1 MKYSTARNVM
11 TMMLFASF
19 VASIVY
25 FQATSALFRNE
36 ERLASVRDR
45 IITLNYSLSK
55 RIYGEGMRGI
65 TGVIDDELATA
76 KDFRAVYVTD
86 STGKIL
92 TSSGHAIEGAMY
104 AAKSKPLD
112 SLTGSDLFTAKAVSM
127 PVIIHSG
134 SGIETCN
141 LVVELAGG
149 RPFSLQADRLAAL
162 ALPPAFFLA
171 AVFLVIGIFANRAIF
186 RPIKE
191 MYGFSERNAPME
203 KSFAIDEMEYLRIA
217 MIQNV
222 SALSMY
228 GASLQ
233 GQVAER
239 TAELETRNAELDAIF
254 NSVDAGLALVRDR
267 TIVRCNRKLG
277 EIFAFGEGASA
288 RWQDTGDAFFE
299 VIDDASAKLAE
310 TGAPYVERRLT
321 LIDGTRFWAR
331 IYVKATDQDNHGSE
345 FVAVIDDI
353 TEERKVGEALKRA
366 KTAAEAASRSKST
379 FLANMSHEI
388 RTPMNA
394 ILGMTYLALRTDPP
408 PRLRDYLRKID
419 YSGKHLLGVLN
430 AILDLSKI
438 EAGKMTIENRP
449 FSVRAAFD
457 GVDAILRDKA
467 AEKGLELRFNLA
479 QDIPDTLVGD
489 ELKIGQILINYGTNA
504 VKFTET
510 GSVTFAAF
518 VAAEEEDALTIR
530 FEVSDTGIGITK
542 DETTRLFQ
550 SFQQADASTTRKY
563 GGTGLGLA
571 LCKKLALLMGGTV
584 GVESV
589 PGKGSSFWFTAR
601 LRRGVSAEPRGTVER
616 RPLNSLIYVVDDG
629 SKARTV
635 IREMLE
641 GMSFDVE
648 DFPGGQDCV
657 ERLRAA
663 KEPDDVPSVI
673 LVDLKMPG
681 VDGIET
687 ARLIK
692 ALDLPARPRL
702 MLLSA
707 FSRDL
712 AEGEARD
719 AGFEEAL
726 QKPVTPS
733 RLFDAVIRATGHTPT
748 ASDTVTGEAI
758 LERQLRRLAG
768 VTILLA
774 EDNEVNQDV
783 TVGLLAEVGI
793 SADVASTGAKAIEL
807 LESRRYP
814 LVLMDMQMPEVD
826 GLEATR
832 RIRARKDLRETPIIA
847 LTANAMRS
855 DEERCLAAGMDG
867 YLPKPIEPARLWA
880 TLVEWIVPPAREKA
894 GDAIMSRPSRHEG
907 KPIPGIDLEIG
918 LSHVAG
924 NRALLDSV
932 LARYRETGGKQSAR
946 IREAL
951 AAGDADLARLLAHSV
966 RGTAGTIGAT
976 ALCAAATNLET
987 VIFGGAPGER
997 LVPALEAFERETA
1010 SLLAALG
1017 DGIEPVAREEDPGA
1031 AGNDKREIAKICARI
1046 RELIA
1051 ESDAGVPCLLD
1062 EHKSLL
1068 ARAFPVSF
1076 HKLETA
1082 VNQYDYEAACRI
1094 LEGELQNGQ

>member
-11 TMMLFASF
+11 TIMLFASF
-19 VASIVY
+19 AASIAY
-25 FQATSALFRNE
+25 FQAASALFRNE
-36 ERLASVRDR
+36 ERLASVREKVLS
-45 IITLNYSLSK
+45 LNYSLSR
-55 RIYGEGMRGI
+55 RIYGGDMRGL
-65 TGVIDDELATA
+65 TGVIDNELATA
-76 KDFRAVYVTD
+76 KEIRAVYVTD
-86 STGKIL
+86 YAGKIL
-92 TSSGHAIEGAMY
+92 SSSERNLEGTPYRARSKTIE
-104 AAKSKPLD
+104 
-112 SLTGSDLFTAKAVSM
+112 SLTGSDLFTAKSVSM
-127 PVIIHSG
+127 PVVIHSG
-134 SGIETCN
+134 NGIETCN

-149 RPFSLQADRLAAL
+149 RPFALQADRLAAL
-162 ALPPAFFLA
+162 AIPPALVLA
-171 AVFLVIGIFANRAIF
+171 AVFLVIGIYANRAIF

-191 MYGFSERNAPME
+191 MYDFSERNAPME
-203 KSFAIDEMEYLRIA
+203 KAFAIDEMEYLRIA

-233 GQVAER
+233 GQVTER

-254 NSVDAGLALVRDR
+254 NSVEAGLALVRDR
-267 TIVRCNRKLG
+267 TIVRCNRRLG
-277 EIFAFGEGASA
+277 EIFAFGEGATG

-299 VIDDASAKLAE
+299 VIDDARAKLAE
-310 TGAPYVERRLT
+310 TGAPYVERRLA

-331 IYVKATDQDNHGSE
+331 IYVKSTDPDNHGRE
-345 FVAVIDDI
+345 LVAVIDDI

-366 KTAAEAASRSKST
+366 KTAAESANRSKST

-467 AEKGLELRFNLA
+467 AEKGLELRFSLSTG
-479 QDIPDTLVGD
+479 IPDTLVGD
-489 ELKIGQILINYGTNA
+489 ELKIGQILLNYGTNA

-510 GSVTFAAF
+510 GAVAF
-518 VAAEEEDALTIR
+518 TATVAAEEDDAMTLR
-530 FEVSDTGIGITK
+530 FEVEDTGIGITK
-542 DETTRLFQ
+542 EETARLFQ

-571 LCKKLALLMGGTV
+571 LCKKLALLMGGAV
-584 GVESV
+584 GVESA
-589 PGKGSSFWFTAR
+589 PGKGSTFWFTAR
-601 LRRGVSAEPRGTVER
+601 LQRAATAERRGAAERS
-616 RPLNSLIYVVDDG
+616 PLNSLIYVVDDG
-629 SKARTV
+629 SKARAV

-641 GMSFDVE
+641 EMSFDVE
-648 DFPGGQDCV
+648 DFSGGQDCV
-657 ERLRAA
+657 ERLRAI
-663 KEPDDVPSVI
+663 KDPDAVPSVI

-692 ALDLPARPRL
+692 SLDLPARPRL

-707 FSRDL
+707 FSREL

-719 AGFEEAL
+719 AGFAETL

-768 VTILLA
+768 VKILLA

-793 SADVASTGAKAIEL
+793 QADVASSGAKAIEM

-814 LVLMDMQMPEVD
+814 LVLMDMQMPDVD

-880 TLVEWIVPPAREKA
+880 TLVEWIVPPGGEGA
-894 GDAIMSRPSRHEG
+894 GDAAFTRPARREG
-907 KPIPGIDLEIG
+907 TPIPGIDLEIG
-918 LSHVAG
+918 LAHVAG
-924 NRALLDSV
+924 NRALLESV
-932 LARYRETGGKQSAR
+932 LARYRETGGKQAAR
-946 IREAL
+946 IRESIE
-951 AAGDADLARLLAHSV
+951 AGDADLARLLAHSA

-976 ALCAAATNLET
+976 GLCAAATALENGL
-987 VIFGGAPGER
+987 VEGERGER
-997 LVPALEAFERETA
+997 LVPALEAFEREA
-1010 SLLAALG
+1010 GSLLAALG
-1017 DGIEPVAREEDPGA
+1017 VGREPVAREENPGA
-1031 AGNDKREIAKICARI
+1031 AGSDRREIAKVCARI
-1046 RELIA
+1046 RELIDDN
-1051 ESDAGVPCLLD
+1051 DAGVPCLLD
-1062 EHKSLL
+1062 EHRSLL

-1076 HKLETA
+1076 RKLETA

>member
-1 MKYSTARNVM
+1 MTA
-11 TMMLFASF
+11 MLIASF
-19 VASIVY
+19 LASIAY
-25 FQATSALFRNE
+25 YQAVSALFRNE
-36 ERLASVRDR
+36 ERLATVREKV
-45 IITLNYSLSK
+45 IALNYSLSE
-55 RIYGEGMRGI
+55 RLYAGDLRGFS
-65 TGVIDDELATA
+65 GVIDNALATA
-76 KDFRAVYVTD
+76 KDIRAIHVID
-86 STGKIL
+86 FTGKIL
-92 TSSGHAIEGAMY
+92 TSSERKLEGSSY
-104 AAKSKPLD
+104 ATRSKPLK
-112 SLTGSDLFTAKAVSM
+112 SLTRGDLFTANSVYM
-127 PVIIHSG
+127 PIAFNSG
-134 SGIETCN
+134 NGIETYN
-141 LVVELAGG
+141 LVIELAGG
-149 RPFSLQADRLAAL
+149 RPFALQANRLAIL
-162 ALPPAFFLA
+162 AIPPAFVLA
-171 AVFLVIGIFANRAIF
+171 VVFLVIGIYANRAIF

-191 MYGFSERNAPME
+191 MYEFSERNAPMD
-203 KSFAIDEMEYLRIA
+203 KSFAIAEMEYLRIA

-267 TIVRCNRKLG
+267 AIVRCNRKLG
-277 EIFAFGEGASA
+277 EIFGFGEGTSS

-310 TGAPYVERRLT
+310 TGAPYVERRLA
-321 LIDGTRFWAR
+321 LIDGARFWAR
-331 IYVKATDQDNHGSE
+331 IYVKSTGPDNHGSE

-449 FSVRAAFD
+449 LSLRTTFD

-479 QDIPDTLVGD
+479 PDIPDALVGD

-510 GSVTFAAF
+510 GSVTFAASI
-518 VAAEEEDALTIR
+518 AAEEDDALTIR
-530 FEVSDTGIGITK
+530 FEVVDTGIGITK
-542 DETTRLFQ
+542 EETARLFQ

-589 PGKGSSFWFTAR
+589 PGKGSAFWFTAR
-601 LRRGVSAEPRGTVER
+601 LQRAVNAEPSGTVER

-629 SKARTV
+629 SKARAV

-648 DFPGGQDCV
+648 DFPGGQGCV

-663 KEPDDVPSVI
+663 KEADDVPSVI

-681 VDGIET
+681 IDGIET
-687 ARLIK
+687 ARLIRS
-692 ALDLPARPRL
+692 LDLPARPRL

-712 AEGEARD
+712 ADGEARD
-719 AGFEEAL
+719 AGFEETL

-748 ASDTVTGEAI
+748 ASDTITGEAI

-768 VTILLA
+768 IKILLA

-793 SADVASTGAKAIEL
+793 SADVASTGAKAIEM
-807 LESRRYP
+807 LEACRYP
-814 LVLMDMQMPEVD
+814 LVLMDMQMPDVD

-880 TLVEWIVPPAREKA
+880 TLVEWIVPPGRESA
-894 GDAIMSRPSRHEG
+894 GDAFLSRPSRYEG
-907 KPIPGIDLEIG
+907 KPTPGLDLEIG

-924 NRALLDSV
+924 NRVLLDSV
-932 LARYRETGGKQSAR
+932 LARYRETGGKQMTR

-951 AAGDADLARLLAHSV
+951 DAGDANLARLLAHSA

-976 ALCAAATNLET
+976 GLCAAATNLET
-987 VIFGGAPGER
+987 VIVEGALGER

-1017 DGIEPVAREEDPGA
+1017 ERNEPVAQEEDHGES
-1031 AGNDKREIAKICARI
+1031 GSDRREIAMICARI

-1051 ESDAGVPCLLD
+1051 ENDAGVPCLLD

-1068 ARAFPVSF
+1068 ARAFPGSF
-1076 HKLETA
+1076 RKLETA